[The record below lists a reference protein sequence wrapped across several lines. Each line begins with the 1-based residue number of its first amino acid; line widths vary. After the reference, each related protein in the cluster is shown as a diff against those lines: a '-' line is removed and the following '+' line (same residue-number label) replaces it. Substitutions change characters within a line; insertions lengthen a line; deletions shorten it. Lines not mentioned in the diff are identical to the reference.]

1 MVLLAS
7 QIPLLSMLLFLSSS
21 VVVVMAAYVW
31 LSQDTRVTK
40 MGSVFM
46 LITILW
52 SMGYSL
58 ELLSLDFVSKLLWHK
73 VAYAG
78 SCLVPILFYIYVAQ
92 LLEFDNIPDKLKVVL
107 SIPVVAMLSTCL
119 VNPYHPLIWTNVTL
133 VAEDPFAPLYI
144 EYGSAYIV
152 GLAYNYL
159 LLLAAAYLFFRTLF
173 LSWMLYRTRVTVLL
187 ICLVLP
193 SVTNIAH
200 VFKLTSFPFDLTPLI
215 LNVTVLSLAILSPNR
230 IINRDVIPV
239 AREVVLESMK
249 DAVLLLGQDDQVLY
263 MNSAAEELIEPSQ
276 GGSEQ
281 NKSEKVSTKALI
293 TNMIEMKELVIQ
305 RDGERRVFDV
315 NISYLGEGRE
325 KETHRIVVLRDISR
339 RKKLEERLEESESR
353 YRNLADNSADVVL
366 TIDLE
371 GNFTYVSKSMELS
384 TDYVPNDLVG
394 RNVEDFLIPESRELV
409 LNRILGWLDGEKTQ
423 VPYTVWMRAKE
434 GGVVPFELNTSPIL
448 EDDRIVGIQMIA
460 RSISERV
467 NYQTRLEVLYQYAT
481 LLSDARSLKEIA
493 QLTLRAVVQTLGFT
507 RCGFGII
514 EKGQIVFLLHEGL
527 EESKNLEVSLSES
540 DVSVKA
546 IYSGKTEYVRDV
558 GIDEKH
564 HEYPQES
571 MISRSKLS
579 VPVKVDDR
587 VVAVINVESNKLDAF
602 DEEDIKIMETL
613 ALSVA
618 SAIDKLSY
626 LVSLEELIK
635 EKTRELRDAQ
645 RMATIGETAA
655 MVGHDLRNPLQV
667 IIGTISVLK
676 RVLEGSKGDRTPPG
690 DEIGRWIGKIEDQS
704 KYMNKIITDLQHYA
718 RPMILDCGETCIQD
732 LLEEVTSTMGIP
744 LNITTSIDFEEGYPD
759 LWIDPAMMRRV
770 FINLITNAI
779 QAMPDGGRLLI
790 KGHTSDGAAYVDVMD
805 TGEGM
810 TEELMREIFKPL
822 VTTKA
827 KGTGL
832 GLPVCKRIIDAHKG
846 EILVTSE
853 KGGGSIFTLKLNV
866 GRWDLENGDRPTALD
881 ITGGPETAVPIEH
894 DDISVKL

>member
-1 MVLLAS
+1 MVVLAS

-21 VVVVMAAYVW
+21 VVVVMAVYVW
-31 LSQDTRVTK
+31 LSQDTQVTK
-40 MGSVFM
+40 MGSIFM
-46 LITILW
+46 LITIMW
-52 SMGYSL
+52 SIGYSL
-58 ELLSLDFVSKLLWHK
+58 ELLSLNFASKLLWHK

-92 LLEFDNIPDKLKVVL
+92 LLEFDNIPGKLKAVL
-107 SIPVVAMLSTCL
+107 SIPVAAMLSTCL
-119 VNPYHPLIWTNVTL
+119 VYPYHPLIWTNVAL
-133 VAEDPFAPLYI
+133 VVGDPFAPLYI

-159 LLLAAAYLFFRTLF
+159 LLLASAYMFFRTLF
-173 LSWMLYRTRVTVLL
+173 LSWRLYRTRVTVLF

-200 VFKLTSFPFDLTPLI
+200 VFNLTSFPYDLTPLI
-215 LNVTVLSLAILSPNR
+215 LNVTVLSLAMLSPNR
-230 IINRDVIPV
+230 IINRDVMPV
-239 AREVVLESMK
+239 AREVVLDSMQ

-263 MNSAAEELIEPSQ
+263 MNSAADELMEPSQ
-276 GGSEQ
+276 GGSGQ
-281 NKSEKVSTKALI
+281 NQTEKESIKAVLADLV
-293 TNMIEMKELVIQ
+293 ERKELVIH
-305 RDGERRVFDV
+305 RDGKERVFDV
-315 NISYLGEGRE
+315 NTSYLGEGRDM
-325 KETHRIVVLRDISR
+325 KTHRILVLRDISK
-339 RKKLEERLEESESR
+339 RKKLEERLEESERR

-371 GNFTYVSKSMELS
+371 GNFTYVNKSMEPS
-384 TDYVPNDLVG
+384 TDYVPEDLVG

-409 LNRILGWLDGEKTQ
+409 LNRILGWLDGEKSQ
-423 VPYTVWMRAKE
+423 SPYTVWMRAKE

-448 EDDRIVGIQMIA
+448 EDDRIVGVHMIA

-467 NYQTRLEVLYQYAT
+467 NYQTRLEALYQYAT

-527 EESKNLEVSLSES
+527 EERTTEVSLSEP
-540 DVSVKA
+540 DVSVRA
-546 IYSGKTEYVRDV
+546 IHSGKTEYVRDV
-558 GIDEKH
+558 GLDMRYH
-564 HEYPQES
+564 DYTQEG
-571 MISRSKLS
+571 MMSRSKLS

-587 VVAVINVESNKLDAF
+587 VVAVINVEYNKFDAF
-602 DEEDIKIMETL
+602 DEEDIRIMETL

-635 EKTRELRDAQ
+635 EKTRELREAQ

-667 IIGTISVLK
+667 IIGIISVLK
-676 RVLEGSKGDRTPPG
+676 RVLEGSKDDRTPQG
-690 DEIGRWIGKIEDQS
+690 DEIGRWVGKIEDQS

-718 RPMILDCGETCIQD
+718 RPMILDCRETRVQD
-732 LLEEVTSTMGIP
+732 LLGDVTTTIGIP
-744 LNITTSIDFEEGYPD
+744 PNIATSIEFEEGYPD
-759 LWIDPAMMRRV
+759 LWVDSAMMRRV
-770 FINLITNAI
+770 FINLIMNAI

-790 KGHTSDGAAYVDVMD
+790 KGHTGDGAAYVGMMD
-805 TGEGM
+805 SGEGM
-810 TEELMREIFKPL
+810 TEELMTDIFKPL

-832 GLPVCKRIIDAHKG
+832 GLPVCKRIMDAHKG
-846 EILVTSE
+846 EIMVESE
-853 KGGGSIFTLKLNV
+853 KGVGSIFTLKLNV

-881 ITGGPETAVPIEH
+881 ITGGPEAAVPVEH
-894 DDISVKL
+894 DDFSVRL